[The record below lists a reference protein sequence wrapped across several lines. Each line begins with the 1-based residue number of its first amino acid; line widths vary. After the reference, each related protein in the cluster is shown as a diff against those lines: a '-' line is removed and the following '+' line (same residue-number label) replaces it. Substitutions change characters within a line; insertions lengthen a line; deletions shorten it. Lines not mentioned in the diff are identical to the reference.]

1 MAENVTEKLL
11 KTRIQLRYDSLANWT
26 ANNPLL
32 KKGEVAIAYLATS
45 HTTTTPDNNTHPVL
59 MKVGP
64 GAFNTLPWMSALA
77 ADVYEWAKKNEV
89 KIEVPE
95 ESGGNAVTNVEIKD
109 GFLTFTKG
117 TKFATKAELDAA
129 IEAFGGDL
137 SAITD
142 NDHQYSF
149 AITEGKLVITAVNY
163 VNGKPGESA
172 QVASLDFV
180 TPEELTSVLTN
191 YYTKG
196 EADARFAPIDVDTG
210 VHSVSLTGG
219 TNNGTLKLTVDGQA
233 TDNIAVTGLDKIKV
247 DNAGHADTAGNATHA
262 ETAGSADQAGVAT
275 KTVAPLTVTIGGE
288 TKSHFGDSETV
299 VDIDTAIAAGVAE
312 AKKYADDNDA
322 NTEYHVEYDSANKK
336 IKLVAGADASKME
349 IPTDDFI
356 KDGMISSVAISED
369 GKNLVITWNS
379 DAGKDVTNIPLT
391 ELVDIMTGIDGT
403 TITVNVSA
411 DDKISAEVK
420 TGSLKDGHIASDAA
434 IAKSKLAT
442 DVQTS
447 LGKAD
452 NSLQLGAFDDAPGS
466 MSAFGLINLILT
478 KKDKQEAIADQNYSG
493 ATVVKGIAQDEHGVI
508 SVSTRTITPADIGAQ
523 PAGNYATAEQGSKAD
538 TALQAADKEALIGTT
553 DDSSSTLSI
562 EGTRKYAKELADE
575 NKLAIDAINNA
586 ETGILAQA
594 KKDAGDKAAVVL
606 GEAQKYADDKVA
618 ELAGEGNTTTVAA
631 LAERVSGLETA
642 GHLTEVVAKDYDGE
656 GKEKVSGL
664 KVQNNNEIAIDD
676 SVVFILDCNW

>member
-1 MAENVTEKLL
+1 MPIEKILN
-11 KTRIQLRYDSLANWT
+11 TRVLLRYDSLENW
-26 ANNPLL
+26 ASKNPEL
-32 KKGEVAIAYLATS
+32 KKGEVAIAYLPPKGNGEVPAASATAS
-45 HTTTTPDNNTHPVL
+45 AVL

-64 GAFNTLPWMSALA
+64 GAFNDLPWMSALA
-77 ADVYEWAKKNEV
+77 ADVYAWAKEASLYV
-89 KIEVPE
+89 H
-95 ESGGNAVTNVEIKD
+95 KD
-109 GFLTFTKG
+109 GTGNVVSGVEWDATLNGGKG
-117 TKFATKAELDAA
+117 GIKYTTAAVATAEGLDDLQKTVAA
-129 IEAFGGDL
+129 IEKEIDDKEADWAHNTTYTFTQSDDKKTL
-137 SAITD
+137 TITD
-142 NDHQYSF
+142 TDGGSKSITFDYLNRSEID
-149 AITEGKLVITAVNY
+149 AILAG
-163 VNGKPGESA
+163 
-172 QVASLDFV
+172 
-180 TPEELTSVLTN
+180 

-196 EADARFAPIDVDTG
+196 EVDAIVAGYYTKDEADAKFVEEEGFDARVKG
-210 VHSVSLTGG
+210 
-219 TNNGTLKLTVDGQA
+219 
-233 TDNIAVTGLDKIKV
+233 IKV

-275 KTVAPLTVTIGGE
+275 KTVAPLTVIIGGE
-288 TKSHFGDSETV
+288 TKNHFGDTQTSIDV
-299 VDIDTAIAAGVAE
+299 DTAIAAGVAE

-322 NTEYHVEYDSANKK
+322 NTEYHVEYDSTNKK

-391 ELVDIMTGIDGT
+391 ELVDIMTGVDGT

-452 NSLQLGAFDDAPGS
+452 TAVQTGTIDDAAGTLTG
-466 MSAFGLINLILT
+466 FGLLGLIQS
-478 KKDKQEAIADQNYSG
+478 KKDKQTAVANQNLTGAEVISG
-493 ATVVKGIAQDEHGVI
+493 VAQSEHGVI
-508 SVSTRTITPADIGAQ
+508 SVSTRTMTPADIGAQ

-606 GEAQKYADDKVA
+606 GEAQKYADDEVA
-618 ELAGEGNTTTVAA
+618 ALAGEGNTTTVAA

-656 GKEKVSGL
+656 GNEKVSGL